1 MTSYFSKIF
10 GKSPVDPIQQHMET
24 CFQAAKKLNR
34 FFEAVVDDDWE
45 TATAVRA
52 EIVALE
58 SEADDLKSQVR
69 SNLPKNLFLPVPRED
84 LLELLAYQDK
94 IANRAK
100 EVSGLVMGRKMK
112 IPAEIREDFL
122 AYVSRN
128 VDAAKKARKS
138 IRELDELFETG
149 FRGAEAKL
157 VESIVAELDQIENDT
172 DDLQAKLRARIFA
185 IEDQLKPVDVM
196 FLYRIFELIGDVADR
211 AESVGH
217 RLELV
222 LSH

>member
-10 GKSPVDPIQQHMET
+10 GKSPVDPIQEHMET
-24 CFQAAKKLNR
+24 CFQAAKKLNP
-34 FFEAVVDDDWE
+34 FFLAVVNDDWE
-45 TATAVRA
+45 TATKVRA
-52 EIVALE
+52 EIVELE
-58 SEADDLKSQVR
+58 SAADDLKSQVR

-100 EVSGLVMGRKMK
+100 EVSGLVLGRKMK
-112 IPAEIREDFL
+112 IPPDIKVDFL

-172 DDLQAKLRARIFA
+172 DDLQAKLRARIFG
-185 IEDQLKPVDVM
+185 IEDELKPVDVM

>member
-10 GKSPVDPIQQHMET
+10 GTSPVDPIQEHMET
-24 CFQAAKKLNR
+24 CFQAAKKLNP
-34 FFEAVVDDDWE
+34 FFKAVVKEDWE
-45 TATAVRA
+45 KAAAVRA
-52 EIVALE
+52 EIVTLE
-58 SEADDLKSQVR
+58 QQADDLKSSVR

-84 LLELLAYQDK
+84 LLELLSYQDK

-100 EVSGLVMGRKMK
+100 DVSGLVLGRKIK
-112 IPAEIREDFL
+112 LPPEIQEDFL

-149 FRGAEAKL
+149 FRGAEAEL
-157 VESIVAELDQIENDT
+157 VESIVAELDEIENDT
-172 DDLQAKLRARIFA
+172 DELQANLRAKIFA
-185 IEDQLKPVDVM
+185 IEDDLKPVDVM
-196 FLYRIFELIGDVADR
+196 FLYRLLELTGDVADR

>member
-10 GKSPVDPIQQHMET
+10 GTSPVDPIQEHMET
-24 CFQAAKKLNR
+24 CFQAAKKLNP
-34 FFEAVVDDDWE
+34 FFKAVVNDDWE

-52 EIVALE
+52 EIVELE
-58 SEADDLKSQVR
+58 SLADDLKSQVR

-84 LLELLAYQDK
+84 LLELLSYQDK

-112 IPAEIREDFL
+112 IPSEIKTDFL
-122 AYVSRN
+122 AYVARN

-172 DDLQAKLRARIFA
+172 DDLQAKLRAKIFA
-185 IEDQLKPVDVM
+185 IEDELKPVDVM
-196 FLYRIFELIGDVADR
+196 FLYRILELTGDVADR

>member
-1 MTSYFSKIF
+1 M
-10 GKSPVDPIQQHMET
+10 DT
-24 CFQAAKKLNR
+24 CFQAAKKLTP
-34 FFEAVVDDDWE
+34 FFKAVVDDDWE
-45 TATAVRA
+45 TAIAVRA
-52 EIVALE
+52 EIVELE
-58 SEADDLKSQVR
+58 SRADDLKSQVR

-84 LLELLAYQDK
+84 LLELLSYQDK

-100 EVSGLVMGRKMK
+100 EVSGLVLGRKMK
-112 IPAEIREDFL
+112 IPPEIKVDFL

-172 DDLQAKLRARIFA
+172 DDMQAKLRARIFA
-185 IEDQLKPVDVM
+185 IEDELKPVDVM
-196 FLYRIFELIGDVADR
+196 FLYRILELTGDVADR

-217 RLELV
+217 RLELI

>member
-10 GKSPVDPIQQHMET
+10 GESPVDPIQQHMET

>member
-1 MTSYFSKIF
+1 MTSYLSKIF
-10 GKSPVDPIQQHMET
+10 GTSPVDPIQEHMDT
-24 CFQAAKKLNR
+24 CFQAAKKLTP
-34 FFEAVVDDDWE
+34 FFKAVVDDDWE
-45 TATAVRA
+45 TAIAVRA
-52 EIVALE
+52 EIVELE
-58 SEADDLKSQVR
+58 SRADDLKSQVR

-84 LLELLAYQDK
+84 LLELLSYQDK

-100 EVSGLVMGRKMK
+100 EVSGLVLGRKMK
-112 IPAEIREDFL
+112 IPPEIKVDFL

-172 DDLQAKLRARIFA
+172 DDMQAKLRARIFA
-185 IEDQLKPVDVM
+185 IEDELKPVDVM
-196 FLYRIFELIGDVADR
+196 FLYRILELTGDVADR

-217 RLELV
+217 RLELI

>member
-1 MTSYFSKIF
+1 MPSYFSKIF
-10 GKSPVDPIQQHMET
+10 GKSPVDPIQEHMET
-24 CFQAAKKLNR
+24 CFQTAKKLKA
-34 FFEAVVDDDWE
+34 FFKAAIDDDWD
-45 TATAVRA
+45 TAASVRE

-58 SEADDLKSQVR
+58 EKADTLKSQVR
-69 SNLPKNLFLPVPRED
+69 SSLPKNLFLPVPRED
-84 LLELLAYQDK
+84 LLELLSYQDK

-100 EVSGLVMGRKMK
+100 DVSGLVLGRKIK
-112 IPAEIREDFL
+112 IPSEIQEDFL

-128 VDAAKKARKS
+128 VDAVKKARKS
-138 IRELDELFETG
+138 INELDELFETG

-157 VESIVAELDQIENDT
+157 VESMVAELDEIENDT
-172 DDLQAKLRARIFA
+172 DDLQAGLRAKIFA
-185 IEDQLKPVDVM
+185 IEDELKPVDVM
-196 FLYRIFELIGDVADR
+196 FLYRLLELIGDVADR

>member
-1 MTSYFSKIF
+1 MANYFSKIF
-10 GKSPVDPIQQHMET
+10 GTSPVDPIQEHMDT
-24 CFQAAKKLNR
+24 CFQAAKKLNA
-34 FFEAVVDDDWE
+34 FFAAVVKEDWDK
-45 TATAVRA
+45 ATEVRA
-52 EIVALE
+52 EIVQLE
-58 SEADDLKSQVR
+58 QRADELKSQVR

-84 LLELLAYQDK
+84 LLELLSYQDK

-100 EVSGLVMGRKMK
+100 DVSGLVLGRKIK
-112 IPAEIREDFL
+112 IPPEIQQDFL

-149 FRGAEAKL
+149 FRGAEVQL
-157 VESIVAELDQIENDT
+157 VESIVAELDEIENDT
-172 DDLQAKLRARIFA
+172 DDLQAKLRAKIFA
-185 IEDQLKPVDVM
+185 IEDTLKPVDVM
-196 FLYRIFELIGDVADR
+196 FLYRLLELTGDVADR

>member
-1 MTSYFSKIF
+1 
-10 GKSPVDPIQQHMET
+10 
-24 CFQAAKKLNR
+24 
-34 FFEAVVDDDWE
+34 
-45 TATAVRA
+45 
-52 EIVALE
+52 
-58 SEADDLKSQVR
+58 
-69 SNLPKNLFLPVPRED
+69 
-84 LLELLAYQDK
+84 
-94 IANRAK
+94 
-100 EVSGLVMGRKMK
+100 MK
-112 IPAEIREDFL
+112 IPPEIKVDFL

-172 DDLQAKLRARIFA
+172 DDMQAKLRARIFA
-185 IEDQLKPVDVM
+185 IEDELKPVDVM
-196 FLYRIFELIGDVADR
+196 FLYRILELTGDVADR

-217 RLELV
+217 RLELI